1 MLVAAILLCGA
12 LGGWIGNTVKAK
24 NVTHAAGKSIWAVP
38 EQYDAQMCDQQGT
51 VEEITYQTKA
61 YATDKRIVEKKG
73 IGISSHMAMMK
84 VSHTIFST
92 LCMAQGMMKNT
103 G

>member
-1 MLVAAILLCGA
+1 M
-12 LGGWIGNTVKAK
+12 
-24 NVTHAAGKSIWAVP
+24 THAAGKSIWAVP

-61 YATDKRIVEKKG
+61 YATDKRISREKSNWY
-73 IGISSHMAMMK
+73 ISHMAMMK